1 MNLAVIKRRIKPW
14 MLPIAMLGGVFCHE
28 VIEKIAF
35 LSQYL
40 IFTMLLITFCKISFR
55 EFRVTRL
62 SWSLLAIQII
72 GALAVYFALLPCGD
86 AVAQGTFICVFCPT
100 ATAAPVITGMLDGN
114 ISRLATF
121 SIISN
126 VTVAILAPI
135 LFTMMGSDAQMSMV
149 ESMLTISGRVLPMIL
164 LPLVLAM
171 LLKKFLPKVHKGIS
185 DRQSVSFYIWSVA
198 LFIVV
203 GKAVTFVMA
212 EPTEKIPE
220 MLLIALLSG
229 IMCCAQF
236 YYGRKIGN
244 VNGDKVVGGQ
254 GLGQKNTILAVW
266 MTITYLNPLA
276 SIGPAAYVFWQN
288 TINSWQLYRR
298 QREKMEI
305 EN

>member
-1 MNLAVIKRRIKPW
+1 
-14 MLPIAMLGGVFCHE
+14 ML
-28 VIEKIAF
+28 
-35 LSQYL
+35 
-40 IFTMLLITFCKISFR
+40 
-55 EFRVTRL
+55 
-62 SWSLLAIQII
+62 
-72 GALAVYFALLPCGD
+72 GALAVYFSLLPCGD
-86 AVAQGTFICVFCPT
+86 AVAQGAFICVFCPT
-100 ATAAPVITGMLDGN
+100 ATAAPVITGMLGGS

-126 VTVAILAPI
+126 VAVAILAPI
-135 LFTMMGSDAQMSMV
+135 LFTMMGSDAQLSMV
-149 ESMLTISGRVLPMIL
+149 ESMLMISERVLPMIL
-164 LPLVLAM
+164 LPLILAL
-171 LLKKFLPKVHKGIS
+171 LLKRFLPRLHKGIS

-229 IMCCAQF
+229 IICCAQF
-236 YYGRKIGN
+236 YYGRKIGGI
-244 VNGDKVVGGQ
+244 NGDKVVGGQ

-288 TINSWQLYRR
+288 TINSWQLYRKHR
-298 QREKMEI
+298 QD
-305 EN
+305 

>member
-1 MNLAVIKRRIKPW
+1 MNLAIIKRRIKPW
-14 MLPIAMLGGVFCHE
+14 MLPLAMLGGVFCHE
-28 VIEKIAF
+28 FIEKIAF

-40 IFTMLLITFCKISFR
+40 IFTMLLITFCKISFK

-62 SWSLLAIQII
+62 SWSLLAIQVL
-72 GALAVYFALLPCGD
+72 GALAVYFSLLPCGD
-86 AVAQGTFICVFCPT
+86 AVAQGAFICVFCPT
-100 ATAAPVITGMLDGN
+100 ATAAPVITGMLGGS

-126 VTVAILAPI
+126 VAVAILAPI
-135 LFTMMGSDAQMSMV
+135 LFTMMGSDAQLSMV
-149 ESMLTISGRVLPMIL
+149 ESMLMISERVLPMIL
-164 LPLVLAM
+164 LPLILAL
-171 LLKKFLPKVHKGIS
+171 LLKRFLPRLHKGIS

-229 IMCCAQF
+229 IICCAQF
-236 YYGRKIGN
+236 YYGRKIGGI
-244 VNGDKVVGGQ
+244 NGDKVVGGQ

-288 TINSWQLYRR
+288 TINSWQLYRKHR
-298 QREKMEI
+298 QD
-305 EN
+305 